1 MSQVSLGATSVTWL
15 ASPVPQAS
23 VHSHPTSSMK
33 FPDTTPT
40 KKMWSCPML
49 GHPLLGSSA
58 HRLPWWQDS
67 VNLYTTLWLLLRTS
81 DVSFIQSLG
90 ERPRARELWQ
100 SLCWSGSDPLS
111 RMWVDQLG
119 ETEGEFLHLR
129 SMLPSC
135 LSSPVSASPVPTSP
149 PLTQGSVPNSCYHTL
164 LPMIP

>member
-1 MSQVSLGATSVTWL
+1 MSPGAAASAHTHTASMALPFGLIKQQQNGSLNTFCVLGPS
-15 ASPVPQAS
+15 SPS
-23 VHSHPTSSMK
+23 LK
-33 FPDTTPT
+33 
-40 KKMWSCPML
+40 
-49 GHPLLGSSA
+49 PLLGSSA

-90 ERPRARELWQ
+90 ERPRAQELWQ